1 MDIRTAL
8 KIKTAP
14 SAEPILS
21 AEAKLWLKLDSD
33 TTDDTI
39 VASLIKAARIYCE
52 AITGRALITQ
62 TWYYYLDSFPYENF
76 IKLPKPPLQSVTS
89 IKYTDSNGT
98 LTTMSAS
105 DYSVDTDSF
114 VGRIVLNY
122 GKSWPVAT
130 LATKN
135 PIVIEYICGYG
146 AAGTNVPDDILTG
159 IKVDIADMYQN
170 RQSDISIQNYQHL
183 DTVDRLYSNYQIW
196 DFI

>member
-8 KIKTAP
+8 KLKTAP
-14 SAEPILS
+14 AAEPVLL
-21 AEAKLWLKLDSD
+21 ADAKLWMKLDSD
-33 TTDDTI
+33 TTDDTLI
-39 VASLIKAARIYCE
+39 TSLIKAARIYCE

-62 TWYYYLDSFPYENF
+62 TWYYYLDKFPCEDF

-89 IKYTDSNGT
+89 IKYTDSLGT
-98 LTTMSAS
+98 QSTMSAS
-105 DYSVDTDSF
+105 DYGVDTDSY

-146 AAGTNVPDDILTG
+146 SAGSSVPDDLITG
-159 IKVDIADMYQN
+159 VKVDITDMYQN
-170 RQSDISIQNYQHL
+170 RESIVLGQSYNHL
-183 DTVDRLYSNYQIW
+183 DTIDRIYENYRIW